1 MFVRANP
8 ECYIISSERDV
19 TCDSSHTATYP
30 ATPSEYGKYGTGDM
44 FVASVELVT
53 CCRGR
58 SFRWQTSSYHCSRS
72 LSLFSLLTAY
82 KTVIIIIIPSLVFLV
97 SAQLS
102 FLLLRNFQLEPCS
115 PQMSQR
121 LLVLDL
127 LQSCVVL
134 LPFIPV
140 QNLSQYTTRPPNVLV
155 RLPILVPLQATRPT
169 AIQLP

>member
-1 MFVRANP
+1 MGSMVRVI
-8 ECYIISSERDV
+8 C
-19 TCDSSHTATYP
+19 
-30 ATPSEYGKYGTGDM
+30 
-44 FVASVELVT
+44 LLLLL
-53 CCRGR
+53 
-58 SFRWQTSSYHCSRS
+58 S
-72 LSLFSLLTAY
+72 LSLVVGVGPLGGKPPRIIALALSRPSLLTAY